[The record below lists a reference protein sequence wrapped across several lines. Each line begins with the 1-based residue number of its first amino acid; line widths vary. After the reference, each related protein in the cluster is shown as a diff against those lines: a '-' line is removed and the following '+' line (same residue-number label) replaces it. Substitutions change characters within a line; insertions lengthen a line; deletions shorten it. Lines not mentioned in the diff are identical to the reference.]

1 MSEKRKEAIA
11 LKYDKSND
19 GAPKVIGKGKGKI
32 AEVILETARENN
44 VPIQEDPSL
53 TELLGKL
60 NINESIPPELYEAVA
75 EIFALIYQVDK
86 KAGLKIK
93 GPKQ

>member
-1 MSEKRKEAIA
+1 MSEKRKDAIA
-11 LKYDKSND
+11 LKYDKIND
-19 GAPKVIGKGKGKI
+19 NAPKVIGRGKGKI
-32 AEVILETARENN
+32 AEAILEAARENN

-60 NINESIPPELYEAVA
+60 NINESIPQELYEAVA

-86 KAGLKIK
+86 TVELKTK
-93 GPKQ
+93 GSKQ

>member
-11 LKYDKSND
+11 LQYDKSND
-19 GAPKVIGKGKGKI
+19 DAPKVIGKGKGKV
-32 AEVILETARENN
+32 AEAILEAARENN

-60 NINESIPPELYEAVA
+60 NINESIPHELYEAVA

-86 KAGLKIK
+86 KAGLKTK